1 MKEYQKN
8 IIAVII
14 IVIVG
19 LLIFREMFTNEGF
32 LIKSDNPVHMIEA
45 KYLADEIIPE
55 HKWINGWYPYE
66 YAGQPIQVYTYQL
79 GIWLVVLI
87 YYLGINIFLAY
98 KIAFFIAALLPAIAL
113 YFILRKRYGIIPA
126 LITGTFFLF
135 QRDYTKLYLAGMWS
149 QAIGIALLI
158 ITIYLL
164 DKYSDKIN
172 LKRSLTLGIIF
183 ALIILAH
190 PFVTITAIYLIGTA
204 AIINALKTKNY
215 TNIKYYLLIGITGII
230 LTLFYLY
237 PYFETSGWY
246 LTEYGWGL
254 GDNIIDI
261 LYTLTGMFL
270 GLKPHTIV
278 FTPIINGQY
287 TTAITELVKSIYQNL
302 PVLLIDL
309 FFIIGLVYYRKEKNK
324 EEKKLLYLV
333 LIFII
338 ISLILGT
345 GFWYLFDFGRKI
357 PLFGAA
363 LSYRFVYYAKTG
375 LFIIAAY
382 GLYKTIN
389 NHKEKIRKISYLILG
404 IIIIGLIL
412 GSYKA
417 PESYTETSGTTALYE
432 ETITMWKYL
441 EHNTDKN
448 ARILNQNTYG
458 NIQEPSI
465 TYDAMLS
472 PMANYYNGL
481 NYIGSWYTTVYPLEN
496 KFNTEDNKIFGIKI
510 EEITEEELKKN
521 LEIYNA
527 KYIITLNNEW
537 DNKLKNFKT
546 LKEIYRSEN
555 YAVYDY
561 ETYKP
566 EWIIS
571 KNKID
576 YTINNFNDQ
585 DIKIKINNLHQ
596 QNNIVIKIAEHPYW
610 KAYINE
616 KEIEVNS
623 DENKLIKIEIP
634 EGEYE
639 LDIKYQPRKIKYV
652 LLSFI
657 GLISLII
664 LNRYRS
670 I

>member
-1 MKEYQKN
+1 
-8 IIAVII
+8 
-14 IVIVG
+14 
-19 LLIFREMFTNEGF
+19 
-32 LIKSDNPVHMIEA
+32 
-45 KYLADEIIPE
+45 
-55 HKWINGWYPYE
+55 
-66 YAGQPIQVYTYQL
+66 
-79 GIWLVVLI
+79 
-87 YYLGINIFLAY
+87 
-98 KIAFFIAALLPAIAL
+98 
-113 YFILRKRYGIIPA
+113 
-126 LITGTFFLF
+126 
-135 QRDYTKLYLAGMWS
+135 
-149 QAIGIALLI
+149 
-158 ITIYLL
+158 
-164 DKYSDKIN
+164 
-172 LKRSLTLGIIF
+172 
-183 ALIILAH
+183 
-190 PFVTITAIYLIGTA
+190 
-204 AIINALKTKNY
+204 
-215 TNIKYYLLIGITGII
+215 
-230 LTLFYLY
+230 
-237 PYFETSGWY
+237 
-246 LTEYGWGL
+246 
-254 GDNIIDI
+254 
-261 LYTLTGMFL
+261 
-270 GLKPHTIV
+270 
-278 FTPIINGQY
+278 
-287 TTAITELVKSIYQNL
+287 
-302 PVLLIDL
+302 
-309 FFIIGLVYYRKEKNK
+309 
-324 EEKKLLYLV
+324 
-333 LIFII
+333 
-338 ISLILGT
+338 
-345 GFWYLFDFGRKI
+345 
-357 PLFGAA
+357 
-363 LSYRFVYYAKTG
+363 
-375 LFIIAAY
+375 
-382 GLYKTIN
+382 
-389 NHKEKIRKISYLILG
+389 
-404 IIIIGLIL
+404 
-412 GSYKA
+412 
-417 PESYTETSGTTALYE
+417 
-432 ETITMWKYL
+432 
-441 EHNTDKN
+441 
-448 ARILNQNTYG
+448 
-458 NIQEPSI
+458 
-465 TYDAMLS
+465 MLS